1 MGQFDLK
8 KALINLCDGRQ
19 ATLTTT
25 AAAGVNGRIL
35 LTDVSTHR
43 GTSALPTI
51 TIVNA
56 GVSHLTLDVSV
67 TGKDITVTP
76 ITDGMGAIT
85 STAADVEAAINGDD
99 DASALVTAS
108 LPGTG
113 ASAVSAQVKTSLGSG
128 PRVLQVKVADG
139 TISYDEKKARKYT
152 KDRGLLSGIMN
163 ADEEPLEVKFDFIWE
178 FLKSLSPNPPSVKDA
193 LKQRNQASS
202 WTSTDSD

>member
-99 DASALVTAS
+99 DASALVT
-108 LPGTG
+108 
-113 ASAVSAQVKTSLGSG
+113 TSLGSG